1 MKELLGVLRRAGHP
15 GRVLRMADG
24 TRVLIL
30 PHGGRVLGLF
40 APGSAENFYWTH
52 PALRSAGTA
61 RAFYEGDDWHNSGG
75 DRTWLAPEAD
85 LFLPN
90 YPKLDVYFQPRSL
103 DPGDYRVVEGPG
115 GLRLENRLSPRFS
128 RLGKN
133 VSLKITKSFGPAVNP
148 LRHER
153 GLRLRG
159 VSFAGYTQHTSLEL
173 TGASRSTRAQV
184 GLWNLVQMPHRG
196 TLLIPTYSCS
206 EPCHVFSTVGPISPR
221 DLLVG
226 ERLVSYRMRAKGEQ
240 KISLRAASVAGRVG
254 YLSGSGDD
262 WSLIVRNF
270 SVNPSGEY
278 VDVPWK
284 DPRWL
289 GFAVQACSVN
299 SHLGAFSEL
308 EYHIPAIGRGT
319 GQTRCDDTAQ
329 VWAFRGP
336 RTPIERI
343 ARILV
348 AGDGVIR

>member
-1 MKELLGVLRRAGHP
+1 MKDLLGVLRGAGHP

-24 TRVLIL
+24 TRVLVL

-40 APGSAENFYWTH
+40 PPKSGENFYWTH
-52 PALRSAGTA
+52 PALRSAATA
-61 RAFYEGDDWHNSGG
+61 RAFYASDDWHNSGG

-103 DPGDYRVVEGPG
+103 DPGHYRVIESAAGFG
-115 GLRLENRLSPRFS
+115 LENRLSPRFS
-128 RLGKN
+128 RLGKA
-133 VSLKITKSFGPAVNP
+133 VSLRITKTFGPAANP

-153 GLRLRG
+153 GLDLRG
-159 VSFAGYTQHTSLEL
+159 IAYAGYTQHTSLEL
-173 TGASRSTRAQV
+173 IGASRSTRAQV

-196 TLLIPTYSCS
+196 TLLIPTFSRS
-206 EPCHVFSTVGPISPR
+206 EPCHVFSTVGPIAPE
-221 DLLVG
+221 DLRVG
-226 ERLVSYRMRAKGEQ
+226 NRLVSYRMRAKGEQ

-254 YLSGSGDD
+254 YISGAGDT

-308 EYHIPAIGRGT
+308 EYHIPAIGHLT
-319 GQTRCDDTAQ
+319 GSTRCDDTAQ

-336 RTPIERI
+336 RAPILRI
-343 ARILV
+343 ARLLV
-348 AGDGVIR
+348 AAEALRP